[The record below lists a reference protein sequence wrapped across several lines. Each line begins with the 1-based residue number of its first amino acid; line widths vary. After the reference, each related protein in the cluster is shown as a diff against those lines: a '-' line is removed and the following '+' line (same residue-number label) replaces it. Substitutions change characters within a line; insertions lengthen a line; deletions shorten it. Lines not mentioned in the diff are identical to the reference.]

1 MGDRQQRLNSWVIQ
15 TATELNLDIHPNM
28 SLVPV
33 SGDASFRRYYRL
45 LGRQQNWIVM
55 DAPPNLEDSRPFV
68 EIAEKW
74 HESGIKVPE
83 ILAKSL
89 ELGFLLLE
97 DFGDTLLYSGLVDGK
112 ENELY
117 AKAARTLASI
127 QAMPGDNLPLYDAAK
142 LQTEMGLFD
151 EWFLSRW
158 LGLDIS
164 DDVHAT
170 LAEVKAHLVASALA
184 QPQVI
189 VHRDYHSRNLMILP
203 CGNIGVIDFQDAVK
217 GAITYD
223 LVSLFRDSY
232 ISWPDEQV
240 YEWLETYRQVYLPD
254 HLSMDAQAWRQ
265 CFDWMGMQRQLKVC
279 GIFARLSLRDGKDGY
294 LGDIP
299 LTLSN
304 LYRTARRY
312 PEFSNF
318 ADELAKVVIPALSSH
333 PRFQGQSLDHWW
345 QTL

>member
-1 MGDRQQRLNSWVIQ
+1 MGDRQQRLNTWVIQ
-15 TATELNLDIHPNM
+15 TATELNLDINPDM

-33 SGDASFRRYYRL
+33 SGDASFRHYYRL
-45 LGRQQNWIVM
+45 LGWQKNWIVM

-68 EIAEKW
+68 KIAHKW
-74 HESGIKVPE
+74 HECGVKVPE
-83 ILAKSL
+83 ILAKNL

-97 DFGDTLLYSGLVDGK
+97 DFGDTLLYSGLVEGQ
-112 ENELY
+112 EGELY
-117 AKAARTLASI
+117 AKAARTLACI
-127 QAMPGDNLPLYDAAK
+127 QAMPGDDLPVYDAAK

-158 LGLDIS
+158 LGLS
-164 DDVHAT
+164 LTDDVLEGLT
-170 LAEVKAHLVASALA
+170 KVKARLLESALA
-184 QPQVI
+184 QPQVV

-203 CGNIGVIDFQDAVK
+203 CGNIGVIDFQDAVR

-240 YEWLETYRQVYLPD
+240 YHWLEAYRQAYLPD
-254 HLSMDAQAWRQ
+254 NVDMDAQAWRR

-279 GIFARLSLRDGKDGY
+279 GIFARLSLRDGKDSY
-294 LGDIP
+294 LDDIP

-304 LYRTARRY
+304 LYRSARRY
-312 PEFSNF
+312 PEFSDF
-318 ADELAKVVIPALSSH
+318 ADWLAQVVIPALSSH

-345 QTL
+345 RIL